1 MTEALFSRS
10 GGPEAETFLAF
21 GHLMEATN
29 LPAFKYLEMQK
40 ITDLQSAWF
49 KISLPD
55 FSKIIF
61 FPDFSLTTQIPWL
74 FPVFPWPVG
83 GL

>member
-1 MTEALFSRS
+1 MQMTEALFSRS

-40 ITDLQSAWF
+40 ITDLQSA
-49 KISLPD
+49 
-55 FSKIIF
+55 
-61 FPDFSLTTQIPWL
+61 
-74 FPVFPWPVG
+74 
-83 GL
+83 